1 MAALLLGSICSH
13 LDMLDCHA
21 FREQR
26 QRIPVIAGFFH
37 FAFLKE
43 SVQFHVYYEYV
54 AAEALVQYYAR
65 IVSRYS
71 WERSPCSETISRVT
85 RNQSMRGRGLL

>member
-1 MAALLLGSICSH
+1 MIQWRPITGQYLLH

-37 FAFLKE
+37 FAVLKE
-43 SVQFHVYYEYV
+43 SVQFHVYCEYV
-54 AAEALVQYYAR
+54 AAEALVRCYAR

-71 WERSPCSETISRVT
+71 
-85 RNQSMRGRGLL
+85 